1 MTDVYCRFCGDYV
14 LRYLKPLSNLTEY
27 RGSLEM
33 KGPHGG
39 FFSQKQ
45 FEKLLNTSRLT
56 YDETINRSFGYN
68 GGNDG

>member
-1 MTDVYCRFCGDYV
+1 
-14 LRYLKPLSNLTEY
+14 
-27 RGSLEM
+27 M

-56 YDETINRSFGYN
+56 YDETINMSFGYN